1 MDQLDL
7 PLLERQPMSGRREV
21 WPETYRQ
28 LSSRDPA
35 DLTPDQLED
44 LADSA
49 WLVCRLAESLGVRQQ
64 VYARYHE
71 IHDDRPAA
79 RTAWRL
85 FWDHLYNGDRAVA
98 LGWLRRAN
106 RHLAAIPESAE
117 HGFVALAESEIAL
130 NRGAADEADAHAT
143 RAVDI
148 GERHGSPSVV
158 ALGLT
163 LRGRALIAQGKLEE
177 GCAALDEAMT
187 LVLSGRLDVF
197 FTGAVYCTVIA
208 ECLDVADMQ
217 RASEWTDA
225 ARAWCGSL
233 PVVTPYHG
241 ICRIHR
247 GEVLGLRGSWT
258 EAENEI
264 RTAAEELTA
273 FKPRSAAEALYA
285 LAEIRRRRGDLAA
298 AEHSYLQAHELGRDP
313 QPGLALVRLA
323 QGRTTVASAGLRT
336 ALADRSMSLVRR
348 AHLLAAQVSVALAAG
363 DQVHAREAAQ
373 ELSSIADVLG
383 RPAVVGMAAVA
394 RGEVRLAGNDA
405 GGAMADLRVA
415 LAAWRNLQ
423 LPYEEAHAHLL
434 MGKAAKAMGDEE
446 GARLEIQTARA
457 GFERLGARRDA
468 HQAAASIPGRSD
480 RIAGLTAREAEVLR
494 LVAAGMSNRQIGQ
507 ALAISEYTVARHLQ
521 NMFVKLGV
529 SSRAAATAIAVAQQL
544 A

>member
-1 MDQLDL
+1 MDQLDSL
-7 PLLERQPMSGRREV
+7 LLERQPMSGRREV
-21 WPETYRQ
+21 WPETYRR
-28 LSSRDPA
+28 LSSRHPA
-35 DLTPDQLED
+35 DLTPDQLEA

-49 WLVCRLAESLGVRQQ
+49 WLVCRLDESLSARQQ
-64 VYARYHE
+64 VYARHHE
-71 IHDDRPAA
+71 LHDDRAAA

-98 LGWLRRAN
+98 LGWLRRAS
-106 RHLAAIPESAE
+106 RHLAAIPEGAE
-117 HGFVALAESEIAL
+117 HGFVALAESELAL

-148 GERHGSPSVV
+148 GEWHGTPSVV

-225 ARAWCGSL
+225 ARAWCVSL
-233 PVVTPYHG
+233 PVVTPFHG

-264 RTAAEELTA
+264 RTAAEELAA

-298 AEHSYLQAHELGRDP
+298 AEYSYLQAHELGRDP

-323 QGRTTVASAGLRT
+323 QGRITAASAGLRT
-336 ALADRSMSLVRR
+336 ALAEGSMSRVRR

-363 DQVHAREAAQ
+363 DQELAREAAE
-373 ELSSIADVLG
+373 ELSAIANMLC

-394 RGEVRLAGNDA
+394 QGEVHLAANDA

-415 LAAWRNLQ
+415 LATWRDLQ
-423 LPYEEAHAHLL
+423 LPYEEAQAHLL
-434 MGKAAKAMGDEE
+434 IGKAAQAMGDEE
-446 GARLEIQTARA
+446 GARLEIQIART
-457 GFERLGARRDA
+457 GFERLGAHRDA
-468 HQAAASIPGRSD
+468 HQAAAATPGRPD

>member
-1 MDQLDL
+1 
-7 PLLERQPMSGRREV
+7 MSRRLRDG
-21 WPETYRQ
+21 WPETYTR
-28 LSSRDPA
+28 LSTRDPA
-35 DLTPDQLED
+35 DLTPDQLEN

-49 WLVCRLAESLGVRQQ
+49 WLVCRLAESLSARQQ
-64 VYARYHE
+64 AYARYDE
-71 IHDDRPAA
+71 IHDDRSAV
-79 RTAWRL
+79 RTAWRM
-85 FWDHLYNGDRAVA
+85 FWDHLYNGDSVVA

-106 RHLAAIPESAE
+106 RHMAAIPESAE
-117 HGFVALAESEIAL
+117 CGFVALAESELAL
-130 NRGAADEADAHAT
+130 NRGAADEADAYAT

-148 GERHGSPSVV
+148 GERHGSPSLI
-158 ALGLT
+158 AFGLT

-177 GCAALDEAMT
+177 GSAALDEAMA

-208 ECLDVADMQ
+208 ECRDVADMQ

-225 ARAWCGSL
+225 ARAWCVSL
-233 PVVTPYHG
+233 PVVTPFHG

-247 GEVLGLRGSWT
+247 GEVLGLRGFWN

-264 RTAAEELTA
+264 RSAAEELAA

-285 LAEIRRRRGDLAA
+285 LAEIQRRRGDLAA

-323 QGRTTVASAGLRT
+323 QGRATVASAGLRT
-336 ALADRSMSLVRR
+336 ALADRSMSRVRH
-348 AHLLAAQVSVALAAG
+348 AHLLAAQVSVALAVG
-363 DQVHAREAAQ
+363 DQEHAREAAQ
-373 ELSSIADVLG
+373 ELSSIAELLG
-383 RPAVVGMAAVA
+383 RPAVVGMASVA
-394 RGEVRLAGNDA
+394 RGEVRLAGDDA
-405 GGAMADLRVA
+405 GGAVGDLRVA
-415 LAAWRNLQ
+415 LATWRDLQ
-423 LPYEEAHAHLL
+423 LPYEEAQAHLL
-434 MGKAAKAMGDEE
+434 IGKAAQAMGDEE
-446 GARLEIQTARA
+446 GARLEIQIARA

-468 HQAAASIPGRSD
+468 HQAAAATPGRAD

>member
-1 MDQLDL
+1 
-7 PLLERQPMSGRREV
+7 MSHRLGEV
-21 WPETYRQ
+21 WPDTYRR
-28 LSSRDPA
+28 LSSRDYA
-35 DLTPDQLED
+35 DLTPDQLEA
-44 LADSA
+44 LANSA
-49 WLVCRLAESLGVRQQ
+49 WLVCRLDESLSARQQ

-71 IHDDRPAA
+71 IHDDRSAA

-117 HGFVALAESEIAL
+117 HGFVALGESELAL

-148 GERHGSPSVV
+148 GERHGSTSVV
-158 ALGLT
+158 AFGLT
-163 LRGRALIAQGKLEE
+163 LRGRALIAQGRLEE

-187 LVLSGRLDVF
+187 LVVGGRLDVF

-208 ECLDVADMQ
+208 ECRDVADMQ

-225 ARAWCGSL
+225 ARGWCMSL
-233 PVVTPYHG
+233 PVVTPFHG
-241 ICRIHR
+241 VCRIHR
-247 GEVLGLRGSWT
+247 GEVLGLRGFWT
-258 EAENEI
+258 DAENEI
-264 RTAAEELTA
+264 RAAAEELAA
-273 FKPRSAAEALYA
+273 FKPRSAAEAFYA
-285 LAEIRRRRGDLAA
+285 LAEIRRRRGDLTD
-298 AEHSYLQAHELGRDP
+298 AEHCYLQAHELGRDS
-313 QPGLALVRLA
+313 QPGLALLRLA
-323 QGRTTVASAGLRT
+323 QGRATVASAGLRT
-336 ALADRSMSLVRR
+336 ALADKSMSLVRR
-348 AHLLAAQVSVALAAG
+348 AHLLAAQVSVALAAA
-363 DQVHAREAAQ
+363 DPEHAREAAR

-394 RGEVRLAGNDA
+394 RGEVRLAGKDA
-405 GGAMADLRVA
+405 AGAMADLRLA
-415 LAAWRNLQ
+415 LAAWRDLQ
-423 LPYEEAHAHLL
+423 LPYEEAQAHLL
-434 MGKAAKAMGDEE
+434 MGKAAQAMGDEE
-446 GARLEIQTARA
+446 SARLEIQIARA
-457 GFERLGARRDA
+457 EFERLGARRDA
-468 HQAAASIPGRSD
+468 HQAAAATLGRAD

-529 SSRAAATAIAVAQQL
+529 SSRAAATAIAVSQQL

>member
-1 MDQLDL
+1 
-7 PLLERQPMSGRREV
+7 MSRRLRDG
-21 WPETYRQ
+21 WPETYTR
-28 LSSRDPA
+28 LSTRDPA
-35 DLTPDQLED
+35 NLTPDQLEN

-49 WLVCRLAESLGVRQQ
+49 WLVCRLDESLGARQLA
-64 VYARYHE
+64 YARYQE
-71 IHDDRPAA
+71 IHDDRAA
-79 RTAWRL
+79 VRTAWRM
-85 FWDHLYNGDRAVA
+85 FWDHLYNGDSVVA

-106 RHLAAIPESAE
+106 RHMAAIPESAE
-117 HGFVALAESEIAL
+117 CGFVALAESELAL
-130 NRGAADEADAHAT
+130 NRGAANEADAYAT

-148 GERHGSPSVV
+148 GERHGSPSLI
-158 ALGLT
+158 AFGLT

-177 GCAALDEAMT
+177 GSAALDEAMA
-187 LVLSGRLDVF
+187 LVLTGRLDVF

-208 ECLDVADMQ
+208 ECRDVADMQ

-225 ARAWCGSL
+225 ARAWCVSL
-233 PVVTPYHG
+233 PVVTPFHG

-247 GEVLGLRGSWT
+247 GEILGQRGFWN

-264 RTAAEELTA
+264 RSAAEELAA

-285 LAEIRRRRGDLAA
+285 LAEIQRRRGDLAA

-323 QGRTTVASAGLRT
+323 QGRATVASAGLRT
-336 ALADRSMSLVRR
+336 ALADRSMSRVRR
-348 AHLLAAQVSVALAAG
+348 AQLLAAQVSVALAVG
-363 DQVHAREAAQ
+363 DQEHAREAAQ
-373 ELSSIADVLG
+373 ELSSIAELLG

-394 RGEVRLAGNDA
+394 RGEVRLAGDDA
-405 GGAMADLRVA
+405 GGAVGDLRVA
-415 LAAWRNLQ
+415 LATWRDLQ
-423 LPYEEAHAHLL
+423 LPYEEAQAHLL
-434 MGKAAKAMGDEE
+434 IGKAAQAMGDEE
-446 GARLEIQTARA
+446 GARLEIQIARA

-468 HQAAASIPGRSD
+468 HQAAAATPGRAD

-544 A
+544 V

>member
-1 MDQLDL
+1 
-7 PLLERQPMSGRREV
+7 MSRRSRDA
-21 WPETYRQ
+21 WPETYRR
-28 LSSRDPA
+28 LSTQDPA
-35 DLTPDQLED
+35 DLTPDQLEAF
-44 LADSA
+44 ADSA
-49 WLVCRLAESLGVRQQ
+49 WLVCRLAESLSARQQ
-64 VYARYHE
+64 AYVRYDE
-71 IHDDRPAA
+71 IHDDRSAA
-79 RTAWRL
+79 RTSWRL
-85 FWDHLYNGDRAVA
+85 FWDHLYNGDRVVA

-106 RHLAAIPESAE
+106 RHLAAIPESVE
-117 HGFVALAESEIAL
+117 HGFVALGESELAL
-130 NRGAADEADAHAT
+130 NRGAADEADVHAT

-148 GERHGSPSVV
+148 GGRHGSPSVV

-163 LRGRALIAQGKLEE
+163 LRGRSLIAQGKIEE

-208 ECLDVADMQ
+208 ECLDVADMR

-225 ARAWCGSL
+225 ARAWCVSL

-264 RTAAEELTA
+264 RAAAEELTA
-273 FKPRSAAEALYA
+273 FKPRSAAEAFYA

-298 AEHSYLQAHELGRDP
+298 AEHSYLEAHELGRDP

-323 QGRTTVASAGLRT
+323 QGRITVASAALRT
-336 ALADRSMSLVRR
+336 ALAEGSMSRVRR
-348 AHLLAAQVSVALAAG
+348 ANLLTAQVSIALAAG
-363 DQVHAREAAQ
+363 DHELAREAAQ

-383 RPAVVGMAAVA
+383 RTAVDGMAAA
-394 RGEVRLAGNDA
+394 AWGEVRLAGDDA

-415 LAAWRNLQ
+415 LAMWRGLQ
-423 LPYEEAHAHLL
+423 LPYEEAQAHLL
-434 MGKAAKAMGDEE
+434 IGKAARAMGDEE
-446 GARLEIQTARA
+446 GARLEIQMARA
-457 GFERLGARRDA
+457 GFERLGARKDA
-468 HQAAASIPGRSD
+468 HQAATAISGRPD
-480 RIAGLTAREAEVLR
+480 RPAGLTAREAEVLR

-507 ALAISEYTVARHLQ
+507 ALAISEYTVARHVQ

-544 A
+544 V

>member
-1 MDQLDL
+1 MFRRL
-7 PLLERQPMSGRREV
+7 PDG
-21 WPETYRQ
+21 WPENYRR
-28 LSSRDPA
+28 LSTRDHA
-35 DLTPDQLED
+35 DLTPDQLDD

-49 WLVCRLAESLGVRQQ
+49 WLVCRLDESLGARQLA
-64 VYARYHE
+64 YARYHE
-71 IHDDRPAA
+71 IHDDRAA
-79 RTAWRL
+79 VRTAWRL
-85 FWDHLYNGDRAVA
+85 FWDHLYNGDRVVA

-106 RHLAAIPESAE
+106 RHMAAIPESAE
-117 HGFVALAESEIAL
+117 HGFVALGESELAL
-130 NRGAADEADAHAT
+130 NRGAADEADAQAT

-148 GERHGSPSVV
+148 GETHDSPSVI

-225 ARAWCGSL
+225 ARAWCVSL

-258 EAENEI
+258 EAEMEI

-285 LAEIRRRRGDLAA
+285 LAEIQRRRGDLAA

-313 QPGLALVRLA
+313 QPGLALVRLE

-348 AHLLAAQVSVALAAG
+348 AHLLAAQVSVALAA
-363 DQVHAREAAQ
+363 DDLEHAREAAQ
-373 ELSSIADVLG
+373 ELLSIAEVLG
-383 RPAVVGMAAVA
+383 RPAVVGMAAMA
-394 RGEVRLAGNDA
+394 RGEVRLAGDDA

-415 LAAWRNLQ
+415 LAIWRDLQ
-423 LPYEEAHAHLL
+423 LPYEEAQAHLSI
-434 MGKAAKAMGDEE
+434 GKAALAMGDEE
-446 GARLEIQTARA
+446 GACLEIQTARV
-457 GFERLGARRDA
+457 GFERLGARRAA
-468 HQAAASIPGRSD
+468 HQAAAAIPGRPD

-507 ALAISEYTVARHLQ
+507 ALAISQYTVARHLQ

-529 SSRAAATAIAVAQQL
+529 SSRAAATAIAVSQQL
-544 A
+544 T